1 MFVIMRES
9 CKNVEYLTN
18 SNPYNFITFSYNILE
33 AAKFRTYEEAKNCED
48 QVFDMLYWQGKNT
61 WIAVYE
67 KEVRTLH
74 NSLLGQNELRQ
85 AA

>member
-1 MFVIMRES
+1 MRES

-48 QVFDMLYWQGKNT
+48 QVFDMLYWQGKNQHEPGGT
-61 WIAVYE
+61 
-67 KEVRTLH
+67 KTDSDT
-74 NSLLGQNELRQ
+74 SLAESAQKMEC
-85 AA
+85 